1 MPDKFIVN
9 DNMIEMP
16 ASEEDADKV
25 EVIYGPNIKPFPKP
39 KNYRRALKLKHFSK
53 SEMI

>member
-16 ASEEDADKV
+16 ASEADADKV
-25 EVIYGPNIKPFPKP
+25 EVIYGPNINRSQKP